1 MGKNGPVTV
10 AQLGEF
16 DALLDA
22 RSPAEF
28 ADDHVPAATNCPVL
42 SNDERIRVGTLYK
55 QVSPFEA
62 RKIGAVLVARNIAQH
77 IETLMLEKPKNWRPL
92 VYCWRGGQRSGAF
105 CHILREIGWDAQ
117 RLHGGY
123 KSWRQHVMAG
133 LETLPPT
140 LHYRVITG
148 PTGSGKSRLLERLA
162 ALGAQVLH
170 LESLAHHRGSVLGL
184 LPEDTQPSQRGFETA
199 LFIALANLDA
209 ARPVFVEAESRL
221 IGKLR
226 VPDAMLHALRAS
238 PCIALDVAAGARR
251 DFLLGAY
258 DWLLINPE
266 FLRQQLER
274 LKEVQGKAV
283 ISRWNALID
292 AGDYATLVSELLA
305 SHYDALYHRS
315 QQGHF
320 AQVQQADRY
329 ALTEVTDAM
338 LDELADRLMS
348 RTEN

>member
-1 MGKNGPVTV
+1 MAKNDPVTV

-42 SNDERIRVGTLYK
+42 SNDERIRVGTLYQ

-77 IETLMLEKPKNWRPL
+77 IETLMLEQPKSWRPL

-123 KSWRQHVMAG
+123 KSWRQHVLAG
-133 LETLPPT
+133 LQTLPPT
-140 LHYRVITG
+140 LHYRVISG

-162 ALGAQVLH
+162 VQGAQVLH
-170 LESLAHHRGSVLGL
+170 LEALARHRGSVLGL

-199 LFIALANLDA
+199 LFMALSAFDA

-226 VPDAMLHALRAS
+226 VPDALLHALRAA
-238 PCIALDVAAGARR
+238 PCIALDVPAAARR

-258 DWLLINPE
+258 AYLLRNPE
-266 FLRQQLER
+266 FLRQQLQR
-274 LKEVQGKAV
+274 LKEIQGSNV
-283 ISRWNALID
+283 ISRWNALI
-292 AGDYATLVSELLA
+292 AANDYATLVDELLA
-305 SHYDALYHRS
+305 CHYDPLYHRA
-315 QQGHF
+315 QHGHF
-320 AQVQQADRY
+320 AQLRQAHRY
-329 ALTEVTDAM
+329 ALAEISDAT
-338 LDELADRLMS
+338 LDALAARLMLQAH
-348 RTEN
+348 

>member
-1 MGKNGPVTV
+1 MGKNDPVTV
-10 AQLGEF
+10 AHLADF

-28 ADDHVPAATNCPVL
+28 ADDHIPGAISCPVL
-42 SNDERIRVGTLYK
+42 SNEERIRVGTLYQ

-62 RKIGAVLVARNIAQH
+62 RKLGAVLVARNIAQH
-77 IETLMLEKPKNWRPL
+77 IEALLLDKPKSWRPL

-105 CHILREIGWDAQ
+105 SHILREIGWDAQ

-123 KSWRQHVMAG
+123 KTWRRHVMAG
-133 LETLPPT
+133 LEALPAT

-162 ALGAQVLH
+162 AQGAQVLH
-170 LESLAHHRGSVLGL
+170 LEALARHRGSVLGL

-199 LFIALANLDA
+199 LFVALADFDA

-226 VPDAMLHALRAS
+226 VPDALMNVMRTAS
-238 PCIALDVAAGARR
+238 CIALDAPLAARR
-251 DFLLGAY
+251 DFLLRAY
-258 DWLLINPE
+258 DYLPLNPE
-266 FLRQQLER
+266 FLRQQLQR
-274 LKEVQGKAV
+274 LTEVQGKQV
-283 ISRWNALID
+283 IARWNSLIA
-292 AGDYATLVSELLA
+292 AGDFATLVDELLA
-305 SHYDALYHRS
+305 SHYDPLYKRS

-320 AQVQQADRY
+320 AQLQQATRH
-329 ALTEVTDAM
+329 ALPQIDDAS
-338 LDELADRLMS
+338 LDALAAQLHAARL
-348 RTEN
+348 